1 MELAEIGTPAENE
14 DPNVVNEA
22 PGVSDSLLKD
32 HEKLLSDRKKLL
44 AELSDIEGESH
55 GDLDF
60 LNVD

>member
-1 MELAEIGTPAENE
+1 MELDEIGTPEE
-14 DPNVVNEA
+14 KEEPNVVNEV
-22 PGVSDSLLKD
+22 PYVSDSLAKD

-44 AELSDIEGESH
+44 AELSDIDGDSH